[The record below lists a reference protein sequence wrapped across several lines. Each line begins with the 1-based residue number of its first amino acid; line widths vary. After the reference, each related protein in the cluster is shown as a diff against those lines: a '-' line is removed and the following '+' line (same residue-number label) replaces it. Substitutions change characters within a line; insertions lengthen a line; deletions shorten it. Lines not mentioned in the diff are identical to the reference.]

1 MGGDKQLI
9 FGHKPP
15 KTQKQFSFLFWGG
28 DFVLL
33 EVGWLSLSA
42 HQVDLTVAP
51 PALSPEN
58 EALIMAYREHARAA
72 RVEAE
77 FWQRTTFQLT
87 GGAATGSGGA
97 SLSASPGGSAP
108 AWGTLPQP
116 TWAPPVPTW
125 GPVATTGH
133 LAQAGGGGGGAY
145 PSPVGFPGPSQP
157 MWTPL
162 APGPMWAAPVPTC
175 PIRPHAG

>member
-1 MGGDKQLI
+1 MGGEKQLI

-42 HQVDLTVAP
+42 HQVDLTAVP

-108 AWGTLPQP
+108 AWGTPPQP

-125 GPVATTGH
+125 GLPTRPTGM
-133 LAQAGGGGGGAY
+133 
-145 PSPVGFPGPSQP
+145 V
-157 MWTPL
+157 
-162 APGPMWAAPVPTC
+162 
-175 PIRPHAG
+175 

>member
-87 GGAATGSGGA
+87 GGA
-97 SLSASPGGSAP
+97 
-108 AWGTLPQP
+108 
-116 TWAPPVPTW
+116 
-125 GPVATTGH
+125 
-133 LAQAGGGGGGAY
+133 
-145 PSPVGFPGPSQP
+145 
-157 MWTPL
+157 
-162 APGPMWAAPVPTC
+162 
-175 PIRPHAG
+175 